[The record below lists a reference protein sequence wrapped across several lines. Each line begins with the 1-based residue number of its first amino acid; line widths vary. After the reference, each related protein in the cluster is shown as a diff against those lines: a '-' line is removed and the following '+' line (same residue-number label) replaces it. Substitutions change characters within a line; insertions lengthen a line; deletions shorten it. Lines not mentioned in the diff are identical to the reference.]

1 MPVSSKW
8 SSDLKDIP
16 LDRLLERLERAFGEE
31 LSFAGRDLA
40 AEEVAALQRVF
51 ADEGYQVYLQ
61 DQVNRQIIRDYLINA
76 VMLGYI
82 PEQELE
88 RIAPWMTS
96 AEGRAT
102 LSLHMLMSAV
112 EQAGELVAGAAP
124 EPLRRL
130 KADSERAPHLK
141 LIDN

>member
-1 MPVSSKW
+1 MG
-8 SSDLKDIP
+8 DIQ

-31 LSFAGRDLA
+31 SPFAGRDLA

-82 PEQELE
+82 PEQELA
-88 RIAPWMTS
+88 RIAPQMTS
-96 AEGRAT
+96 PEGRAS
-102 LSLHMLMSAV
+102 LSLHMLMTAV
-112 EQAGELVAGAAP
+112 EQAGELLAGPAP
-124 EPLRRL
+124 DSLKRL
-130 KADSERAPHLK
+130 KAERERPSHLK
-141 LIDN
+141 LIDK